1 MGESAMGIEVPYIEE
16 LQLQKIKAFQKLHD
30 KGEKL
35 NDKKIK
41 EIENRIEEEFKI
53 KGLDWSSTRQ
63 DFEKL
68 DLEKLEIDLED
79 NRTLKETYD
88 MIVDTLKYYLDLNPK
103 YYNIVA
109 LWIIGTYV
117 NQSFSVFPYLFL
129 NAMRGSGKTRLLKL
143 ITALADKGQ
152 LMASM
157 TEAVLFRTTGTLA
170 IDEFENIGSKD
181 KNELRELLN
190 AAYKKGIKIVRM
202 RKKKGLEGEQQV
214 AEEFEV
220 FRPIVMANIWG
231 MEEVLGDR
239 CINLQIEKSSNSRI
253 TRLVENFDEFEPIK
267 HIKSY
272 FSKFQCRLCR
282 VVCPRNIHSAWNDYI
297 DTIDINNTNNTTNTT
312 DTLEEA
318 LFKRIAETE
327 IDGRN
332 LELFF
337 PLFLIAK
344 AVSEEI
350 LTETL
355 DFACSFVKD
364 KRTEE
369 MSESKDVMVYRLVA
383 GLDKEGYIKLSEIVN
398 TMRFM
403 TNEGEMEWLNALWM
417 GRALKRLN
425 LIVDKRRRADGRE
438 VILDRVKAKDKLKM
452 FE

>member
-1 MGESAMGIEVPYIEE
+1 
-16 LQLQKIKAFQKLHD
+16 
-30 KGEKL
+30 
-35 NDKKIK
+35 
-41 EIENRIEEEFKI
+41 
-53 KGLDWSSTRQ
+53 
-63 DFEKL
+63 
-68 DLEKLEIDLED
+68 
-79 NRTLKETYD
+79 
-88 MIVDTLKYYLDLNPK
+88 
-103 YYNIVA
+103 
-109 LWIIGTYV
+109 
-117 NQSFSVFPYLFL
+117 
-129 NAMRGSGKTRLLKL
+129 MRGSGKTRLLKL